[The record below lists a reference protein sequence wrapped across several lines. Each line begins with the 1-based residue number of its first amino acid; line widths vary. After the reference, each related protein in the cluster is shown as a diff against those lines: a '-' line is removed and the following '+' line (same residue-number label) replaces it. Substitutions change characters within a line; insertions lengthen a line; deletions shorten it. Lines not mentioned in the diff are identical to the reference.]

1 MRQGEL
7 GKVLVTGGGGFLG
20 SSLIKPLRER
30 GLAVRSL
37 ARRFY
42 PHLREL
48 DVEQVQGDIADPEI
62 VARAVEG
69 CMTVFHT
76 AAKAG
81 LWGPEREYQ
90 RTNVEGT
97 RNLIAACRE
106 HGVRRIIY
114 TSSPSVVFTGRDM
127 ENADETLPYSERYDA
142 PYPKTKAL
150 AEQMILEANSE
161 SLATM
166 SIRPHL
172 IWGPGDNNLL
182 PRIIARAKTGRLRK
196 IGYGNPIIDPVYVD
210 NAVEAHLQAA
220 DRLDPGSP
228 VAGRAYFVTQ
238 GETVPTW
245 DMINLMLKAAHL
257 APVKRTISRP
267 MAVAVS
273 GVLEAAYLLSGRTDE
288 PPMTR
293 FMARHLSTTHWFNN
307 DAARRD
313 LGYQPRVSIA
323 QGLHALEV
331 WLHRESALGQRNYPR
346 VRFHIDSD
354 ATHAFSGLRA
364 RKSRLA
370 SRTQFDEV
378 LLQHGQMRA

>member
-1 MRQGEL
+1 
-7 GKVLVTGGGGFLG
+7 
-20 SSLIKPLRER
+20 
-30 GLAVRSL
+30 
-37 ARRFY
+37 
-42 PHLREL
+42 
-48 DVEQVQGDIADPEI
+48 
-62 VARAVEG
+62 
-69 CMTVFHT
+69 MTVFHT

-106 HGVRRIIY
+106 HGVPRIIY

-245 DMINLMLKAAHL
+245 DMINLTAQGRPPGSNQTNDLPPDGRCRQRRTGSGLPPVGTNRRAPHDPVHGK
-257 APVKRTISRP
+257 APVHHTL
-267 MAVAVS
+267 V
-273 GVLEAAYLLSGRTDE
+273 
-288 PPMTR
+288 
-293 FMARHLSTTHWFNN
+293 
-307 DAARRD
+307 
-313 LGYQPRVSIA
+313 
-323 QGLHALEV
+323 
-331 WLHRESALGQRNYPR
+331 
-346 VRFHIDSD
+346 
-354 ATHAFSGLRA
+354 
-364 RKSRLA
+364 
-370 SRTQFDEV
+370 
-378 LLQHGQMRA
+378 